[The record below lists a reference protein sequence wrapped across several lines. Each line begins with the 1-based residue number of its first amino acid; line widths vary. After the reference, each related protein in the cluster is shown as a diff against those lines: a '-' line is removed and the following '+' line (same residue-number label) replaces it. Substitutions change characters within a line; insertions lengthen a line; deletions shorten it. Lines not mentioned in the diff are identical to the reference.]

1 MTYLST
7 ENLTKTYG
15 ARVLFEDLSFG
26 ISEGDKTALIAE
38 NGTGKTTLL
47 QILAGEETPDSGK
60 VMIQNGVNIGYLEQ
74 EPELNEE
81 MSIRS
86 FIAKSDN
93 EMVRLIQNYKEAAAR
108 QAKDYNR
115 QTQKDFEDASAAMDA
130 AGAWD
135 YEQRMEQI
143 LGKLDIHD
151 LDQSIAT
158 LSGGQQKRVALAFV
172 LLDNPDLLILDE
184 PTNHLDL
191 DMIEWLEEYL
201 QTSSMTLLMVT
212 HDRYFLNRIC
222 DHIIELD
229 DNKIYHHKGNYAY
242 FLQKRSERR
251 EIERKKAHKANQLY
265 KKELEWM
272 RRSPKARTTKSKSRI
287 DDFEDIKERADT
299 GRDDPKLR
307 LQMDMQRMGGKIVEL
322 INVSKSYGDLQI
334 LDSFYYDFEKGERI
348 GVIGPNGVGKSTFL
362 KLLTGEE
369 EPDSG
374 KIRVGETI
382 AFGHYRQNG
391 IDFDEDQRVID
402 VIENV
407 AKVIELADGSK
418 ISASQF
424 LKHFMF
430 TADMQYT
437 PVRKLSGG
445 EKRRLGL
452 MLVLLENPN
461 FLVLDEP
468 TNDLDLLTL
477 NKLEEFLQNFG
488 GCLIIVSHDRFF
500 MDKLVDHYF
509 AFEGDGK
516 VRDHH
521 GSYEEYRKLKKKEEA
536 EQRKKA
542 RAKSQSNNSGSS
554 SSSNTN
560 NKLSYNERREYNKL
574 GDKIDKLEQEKEA
587 LEQKLSSGELDH
599 EELREKSAEY
609 EQLKDEIDEHTE
621 RWFELA
627 ERA

>member
-7 ENLTKTYG
+7 ENLTKIYG

-86 FIAKSDN
+86 FIAQSDN

-287 DDFEDIKERADT
+287 DDFKDIKERADT
-299 GRDDPKLR
+299 GRDDPELR

-574 GDKIDKLEQEKEA
+574 GDKIDELEQEKEA